1 MNILVTGGA
10 GFIGSHIAE
19 AYIREGHRV
28 VVLDNL
34 STGKREQVHPDATLY
49 EMDLMD
55 SALEDIFKR
64 ENIEA
69 INHHAAQISV
79 TQSVADPA
87 FDAEINIVGSLK
99 LLKLAAA
106 YKVKKF
112 IFASTGGA
120 LYGEQ
125 DYFPAD
131 EEHPKQPLSP
141 YGIAKLTVE
150 RYLGY
155 FQANFN
161 IQPTILRYSN
171 VYGPRQDPHGEAGVV
186 AIFCK
191 LLLKD
196 QPPVIFGDGEQTRDF
211 VSVFDVASANL
222 KALSENCQGIY
233 NVGTGVETSVN
244 TLTAHLIEGSGK
256 TLSPQHDPPRMG
268 EQNRSSIDSGK
279 FSREHGWQPAL
290 SLKEGLKQTLEFFA
304 QPSQVEANLD

>member
-10 GFIGSHIAE
+10 GFIGSHIID

-34 STGKREQVHPDATLY
+34 STGKREQVHPDATFY
-49 EMDLMD
+49 AIDLMD
-55 SALEDIFKR
+55 PEVKDIFKQ

-79 TQSVADPA
+79 TQSVADPVL
-87 FDAEINIVGSLK
+87 DAEINIIGSLK

-106 YKVKKF
+106 HQIRKF

-125 DYFPAD
+125 DYYPAD
-131 EEHPKQPLSP
+131 EEHPTQPLSP

-150 RYLGY
+150 RYLNYYRG
-155 FQANFN
+155 NFN
-161 IQPTILRYSN
+161 VQPTILRYSN

-191 LLLKD
+191 QLLKD
-196 QPPVIFGDGEQTRDF
+196 QKPVIFGDGEQTRDF
-211 VSVFDVASANL
+211 VSVFDVVNANL
-222 KALSENCQGIY
+222 KALSENCKGTY
-233 NVGTGVETSVN
+233 NVGTGEETSVN
-244 TLTAHLIEGSGK
+244 TITASLIEASGK
-256 TLSPQHDPPRMG
+256 ALSPQHNPPRMG
-268 EQNRSSIDSGK
+268 EQRRSSIDYGK
-279 FSREHGWQPAL
+279 FNRDH
-290 SLKEGLKQTLEFFA
+290 
-304 QPSQVEANLD
+304 